1 MRTSISA
8 TTIGILSLANSGQF
22 ISIGNNIGETGAS
35 AQVQIA
41 GASTLQLSGSNTY
54 TGGTS
59 VVGGTVQVTNINS
72 VGTGAVLLDGGT
84 FQSNGIAN
92 LDFTNNFSVTTSG
105 GILDANGT
113 VLKLSGTVSDFGGGG
128 FVAVTNSSGSFGTVV
143 LSGTNTYTSGTSV
156 TNATVRVTN
165 TSSVG
170 SGVVL
175 LNGGTFQ
182 VDGLSS
188 LTFTNNFLVAAVGG
202 GVDNNGTVLT
212 LSGVIADV
220 GGPGVLNIT
229 DSSGG
234 AGTTVL
240 SGVNTYS
247 GGTNVIGARVQVTN
261 ASSIG
266 GGALTLDNGVFQ
278 AGAAGLTF
286 FNDVKVNT
294 GGGTFDSNGNTL
306 SIAGNITDGNGP
318 GALTIIDSTGGGM
331 TELAGTN
338 TYSGGTTVTNTTL
351 QVTNNASVGT
361 GTVTLDEAR
370 FQTDGLG
377 GNLTFTNNFQINNS
391 ASGSIIDASGVV
403 LTIAG
408 NISDGAGAGKLTI
421 DDRFGGGKVVLLG
434 NNTYTGGTE
443 ICFCGTLQLGDATH
457 TASLVGD
464 ITNFGQLAVVNANLS
479 GVTSLTNDGGFAN
492 FLNATSAGSM
502 TINNING
509 AQLAFGSFGGT
520 DQATAGSATIIN
532 DGSTVGFLANTSAG
546 SATIN
551 NINGAQLFF
560 GTFGDVDKAT
570 AGSATILN
578 DASLLAFFANT
589 KAGTAQITNQNGR
602 NTLLRQGLRRTP
614 RP

>member
-1 MRTSISA
+1 MAALLFGVGLAVAAVPAAQAADFTWNGADDDYNTNANWSPATAPTAAGQSAVFDAAGSSTVTVTLGPIAPDRWTFNPTAQSFSISVA
-8 TTIGILSLANSGQF
+8 DVNFRTTIGILSLANSGQF

-128 FVAVTNSSGSFGTVV
+128 FVAVTDSSGSFGTVV

-229 DSSGG
+229 DFLRWSRHHRSFRRQHLFRRHECDRRQG
-234 AGTTVL
+234 AGDQRQL
-240 SGVNTYS
+240 DRRR
-247 GGTNVIGARVQVTN
+247 GADTRQWRV
-261 ASSIG
+261 
-266 GGALTLDNGVFQ
+266 
-278 AGAAGLTF
+278 
-286 FNDVKVNT
+286 
-294 GGGTFDSNGNTL
+294 
-306 SIAGNITDGNGP
+306 P
-318 GALTIIDSTGGGM
+318 GRGCRPDL
-331 TELAGTN
+331 
-338 TYSGGTTVTNTTL
+338 L
-351 QVTNNASVGT
+351 Q
-361 GTVTLDEAR
+361 
-370 FQTDGLG
+370 
-377 GNLTFTNNFQINNS
+377 
-391 ASGSIIDASGVV
+391 
-403 LTIAG
+403 
-408 NISDGAGAGKLTI
+408 
-421 DDRFGGGKVVLLG
+421 
-434 NNTYTGGTE
+434 
-443 ICFCGTLQLGDATH
+443 
-457 TASLVGD
+457 
-464 ITNFGQLAVVNANLS
+464 
-479 GVTSLTNDGGFAN
+479 
-492 FLNATSAGSM
+492 
-502 TINNING
+502 
-509 AQLAFGSFGGT
+509 
-520 DQATAGSATIIN
+520 
-532 DGSTVGFLANTSAG
+532 
-546 SATIN
+546 
-551 NINGAQLFF
+551 
-560 GTFGDVDKAT
+560 
-570 AGSATILN
+570 
-578 DASLLAFFANT
+578 
-589 KAGTAQITNQNGR
+589 
-602 NTLLRQGLRRTP
+602 
-614 RP
+614 